1 MSAPIHPEFAQKF
14 QDAWAAPPI
23 ESLTA
28 LLADDVRLIQPLSSP
43 IRGKKSARKAFR
55 KILFR
60 FHGLKGE
67 VTRGYDHGNTQII
80 DWTMIVPI
88 AGSEYRVPVIDLFTL
103 GKDGLVRKRVAYFD
117 PMPLLGPIMRSPAIW
132 ARYLGSVFLK

>member
-1 MSAPIHPEFAQKF
+1 MSTTIHPEFAQKF
-14 QDAWAAPPI
+14 QNAWAAPTI

-28 LLADDVRLIQPLSSP
+28 LLTDDVCLIQPLSSP

-67 VTRGYDHGNTQII
+67 VTQGYDHGNTQII
-80 DWTMIVPI
+80 EWTMIVPI

-103 GKDGLVRKRVAYFD
+103 GKDGLAQKRVAYFD
-117 PMPLLGPIMRSPAIW
+117 PLPLLGPIIRSPAIW
-132 ARYLGSVFLK
+132 VRYLESAFLK